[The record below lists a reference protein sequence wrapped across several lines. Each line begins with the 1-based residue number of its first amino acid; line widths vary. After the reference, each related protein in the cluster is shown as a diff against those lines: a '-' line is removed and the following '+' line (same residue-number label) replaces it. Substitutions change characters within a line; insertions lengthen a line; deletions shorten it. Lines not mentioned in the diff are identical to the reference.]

1 MIPYLLH
8 AALLLAVCLLFYK
21 LLLQTETFY
30 PLNRWILQSCLA
42 FSFLLPLIPIPG
54 QWAMRETAE
63 PPAMETRTQII
74 VPKITT
80 DEAQPVTA
88 PARTKA
94 VSTVT
99 TKPLLIR
106 SLPQKPVVLSSHI
119 TTAQLVRWLFVLYWA
134 GVAVFG
140 LNLMIQL
147 CLTFYQAYTKPV
159 INDGPYR
166 IIELSGD
173 KVPCSF
179 LNNIFINPEKY
190 DWETYNQILSH
201 EKVHVRQLHS
211 LDILLAELAI
221 VFQWFNPFAWLYRKE
236 VENNLEYLTDEAVL
250 SGDAMNKESYQ
261 VSLLKVSMPQFSL
274 RIATNY
280 NQSLLK
286 KRILMMNAKRSNVHT
301 LWKYFM
307 LLPLFG
313 CLACALNEPAKSKSL
328 IVKNK
333 ANVLLMK
340 SNAIKEAIPSQH
352 NFPDE
357 TEGNWFA
364 TIKHD
369 KVNIEFKNTDD
380 DHDWSSSSSFLLH
393 EFSAL
398 PKEQKGDFTLTRDA
412 GTITFNGKFD
422 GNQGYGH
429 YKFQG
434 NHDYLA
440 YLKNA
445 GVDNTEDRD
454 LLSFLMLNISKSY
467 LSSLQENGF
476 TNLTKG
482 QLISIAALKV
492 DAEYIRSWK
501 KAGFKGITPQQL
513 VSAKALGIDSDYVHE
528 IQKAGYPNIT
538 FQELVSFK
546 AQGIT
551 GSFVNGFR
559 KAGSKENLLP
569 GTHVHS
575 HSESAASSSSA
586 SVSTPMDISVTDV
599 SSAKALQIDSA
610 YVKSFAKVGYP
621 DLQFYELSTFKVM
634 GVTAEYIKSLQDV
647 GYSNLPAHVII
658 SLKTMRVTPEYIK
671 GFNDIG
677 YKDIPLSS
685 LTSFKIQGVTPE
697 FIKGFEGVGYKNLEP
712 SNVISLKIQGITP
725 AFVKG
730 FRDLGYTD
738 TPLSDITYM
747 KIMGVTPEYVAAM
760 KQKGL
765 NSKDLRKYATLK
777 NSFN

>member
-8 AALLLAVCLLFYK
+8 VALLLTVCLLFYK

-30 PLNRWILQSCLA
+30 RLNRWVLLGCLSL
-42 FSFLLPLIPIPG
+42 SFLLPLIPVPG
-54 QWAMRETAE
+54 KWSIREVSKQQFLESHAQVIVFKTVTNDVQAVVAPAATKPVPAVIDKSLPIKPSYVKPSLAE
-63 PPAMETRTQII
+63 PLHRFPIEQWVHWM
-74 VPKITT
+74 
-80 DEAQPVTA
+80 
-88 PARTKA
+88 
-94 VSTVT
+94 
-99 TKPLLIR
+99 
-106 SLPQKPVVLSSHI
+106 
-119 TTAQLVRWLFVLYWA
+119 FVLYWV
-134 GVAVFG
+134 GVAIFG
-140 LNLMIQL
+140 LNLLIQL
-147 CLTFYQAYTKPV
+147 CLTLYQAYNKPA
-159 INDGPYR
+159 ITDGPYR

-190 DWETYNQILSH
+190 DWETYKQILSH
-201 EKVHVRQLHS
+201 EKVHVRQFHS
-211 LDILLAELAI
+211 LDILIAELAI

-236 VENNLEYLTDEAVL
+236 VENNLEYLTDEEVL
-250 SGDAMNKESYQ
+250 INETTDKESYQ
-261 VSLLKVSMPQFSL
+261 VSLLKVSTPHFSL

-286 KRILMMNAKRSNVHT
+286 KRIIMMNAKKSNLHT

-313 CLACALNEPAKSKSL
+313 CLAFALNEPANSKNL

-333 ANVLLMK
+333 ANVPVIK
-340 SNAIKEAIPSQH
+340 SMAVKEAMPGQD
-352 NFPDE
+352 NFPDD

-369 KVNIEFKNTDD
+369 KLYIDFKNIDD
-380 DHDWSSSSSFLLH
+380 DHNWSSSSSFPLSD
-393 EFSAL
+393 FSTL

-422 GNQGYGH
+422 GDQGYGH
-429 YKFQG
+429 YKFTG
-434 NHDYLA
+434 NHTYTS

-445 GVDNTEDRD
+445 GVENTEDRD
-454 LLSFLMLNISKSY
+454 LLTFLMLNISKSY
-467 LSSLQENGF
+467 LKSLQENGF
-476 TNLTKG
+476 TSLSKG
-482 QLISIAALKV
+482 QLISMAALKV
-492 DAEYIRSWK
+492 DAAFISGWK
-501 KAGFKGITPQQL
+501 QAGFKDITPSQL
-513 VSAKALGIDSDYVHE
+513 VSAKAMHIDSAYVRE

-538 FQELVSFK
+538 FQQLVSFK
-546 AQGIT
+546 AQGVT
-551 GSFVNGFR
+551 GSFVSGFR
-559 KAGSKENLLP
+559 KAGQLGKSGVN
-569 GTHVHS
+569 VQS
-575 HSESAASSSSA
+575 HSGSSA
-586 SVSTPMDISVTDV
+586 STPMTIPMEISVNEV

-610 YVKSFAKVGYP
+610 YVKSFAKVGYEN
-621 DLQFYELSTFKVM
+621 LQFHELTSFKVM
-634 GVTAEYIKSLQDV
+634 GVTADYIKSLQDV
-647 GYSNLPAHVII
+647 GYTNLPARSII
-658 SLKTMRVTPEYIK
+658 SLKTMRVTPEFIK

-677 YKDIPLSS
+677 YKNIPLSS

-697 FIKGFEGVGYKNLEP
+697 FIKGFEDIGYKNLEP
-712 SNVISLKIQGITP
+712 SKIISLKIQGVTL

-738 TPLSDITYM
+738 VPLSDITYM
-747 KIMGVTPEYVAAM
+747 KIAGVTPEYVAAM

>member
-8 AALLLAVCLLFYK
+8 VALLLTVCLLFYK

-30 PLNRWILQSCLA
+30 RLNRWILLSCLA
-42 FSFLLPLIPIPG
+42 FSFLLPLIPVPG
-54 QWAMRETAE
+54 QWSIREAPKQQALETSAQLILPKTVTDDVRAVATPVATKILPTVIEKPLPNKTSFVKPSLAE
-63 PPAMETRTQII
+63 PQRHFTEEHII
-74 VPKITT
+74 HWMFT
-80 DEAQPVTA
+80 
-88 PARTKA
+88 
-94 VSTVT
+94 
-99 TKPLLIR
+99 
-106 SLPQKPVVLSSHI
+106 
-119 TTAQLVRWLFVLYWA
+119 LYWA

-140 LNLMIQL
+140 LNLLIQL
-147 CLTFYQAYTKPV
+147 CLTLYQAYTKPA
-159 INDGPYR
+159 ITDGPYR

-179 LNNIFINPEKY
+179 LNYIFINPEKY

-211 LDILLAELAI
+211 LDILIAELAI

-236 VENNLEYLTDEAVL
+236 IENNLEYLTDEAVL
-250 SGDAMNKESYQ
+250 TGEVTDKESYQ
-261 VSLLKVSMPQFSL
+261 VSLLKVSTPHFSL

-286 KRILMMNAKRSNVHT
+286 KRIMMMNAKKSNVHT

-313 CLACALNEPAKSKSL
+313 CLACALNEPAVSKNL
-328 IVKNK
+328 MLKNK
-333 ANVLLMK
+333 LGTPVN
-340 SNAIKEAIPSQH
+340 SNAGAKEAIPDQN
-352 NFPDE
+352 NFPDD

-369 KVNIEFKNTDD
+369 KLYIDFKNIDD
-380 DHDWSSSSSFLLH
+380 EHNWSNSSSFPISD
-393 EFSAL
+393 FSTL

-422 GNQGYGH
+422 GDQGYGH
-429 YKFQG
+429 YKFNG
-434 NHDYLA
+434 NHDYIS

-445 GVDNTEDRD
+445 GVENTEDRD
-454 LLSFLMLNISKSY
+454 LLTFLVLNISKSY
-467 LSSLQENGF
+467 LKSLKENGF
-476 TNLTKG
+476 TSLTKG
-482 QLISIAALKV
+482 QLISMAALKV
-492 DAEYIRSWK
+492 DAGFIRGWK
-501 KAGFKGITPQQL
+501 QAGFKDITPSQL
-513 VSAKALGIDSDYVHE
+513 VSAKAMHIDSAYVRE

-538 FQELVSFK
+538 FQQLVNFK
-546 AQGIT
+546 AQGVT
-551 GSFVNGFR
+551 GSFVSGFR
-559 KAGSKENLLP
+559 KAGQLGKSGVN
-569 GTHVHS
+569 VQS
-575 HSESAASSSSA
+575 HSGYSA
-586 SVSTPMDISVTDV
+586 STPMTIPMEISVNEV

-610 YVKSFAKVGYP
+610 YVKSFAKVGYEN
-621 DLQFYELSTFKVM
+621 LQFHELTSFKVM
-634 GVTAEYIKSLQDV
+634 GVTANYIKSLQDV
-647 GYSNLPAHVII
+647 GYTNLPARSII
-658 SLKTMRVTPEYIK
+658 SLKTMRVTPEFIK

-677 YKDIPLSS
+677 YKNIPLSS

-697 FIKGFEGVGYKNLEP
+697 FIKGFEDIGYKNLEP
-712 SNVISLKIQGITP
+712 SKIISLKIQGVTP

-738 TPLSDITYM
+738 VPLSDITYM
-747 KIMGVTPEYVAAM
+747 KIAGVTPEYVAAM